1 MRWFALVLSLLL
13 PLVASA
19 ADGWLDELEIPL
31 MEGLAAAEDG
41 ETVFETSAG
50 RIVEIETSGA
60 VAPDAVRRYY
70 ATALAGL
77 GWQADAAGGFVRDG
91 ERLQI
96 EITGDGAR
104 TVVAFRLTPQ

>member
-1 MRWFALVLSLLL
+1 MRVILFVLALVL
-13 PLVASA
+13 PLAATA
-19 ADGWLDELEIPL
+19 ADGWLEELEIPL

-77 GWQADAAGGFVRDG
+77 GWRAEAGGGYVRDG

-96 EITGDGAR
+96 EITGGGNR
-104 TVVAFRLTPQ
+104 TTVAFRLTPQ